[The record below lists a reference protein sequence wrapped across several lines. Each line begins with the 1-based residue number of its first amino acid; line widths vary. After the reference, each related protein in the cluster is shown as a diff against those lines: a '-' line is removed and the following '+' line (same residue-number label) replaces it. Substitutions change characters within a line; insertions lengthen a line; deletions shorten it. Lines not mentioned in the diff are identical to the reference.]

1 MNRTERIA
9 VVLKGASL
17 WGQWSYLQQYAGA
30 NASITARGLASAA
43 QQQWTCWRD
52 TQEPRT
58 AEMAQAVA
66 RICGEILMVS
76 REEK

>member
-30 NASITARGLASAA
+30 NASETAKKLASEAHR
-43 QQQWTCWRD
+43 QWVNWRD

-58 AEMAQAVA
+58 AEMAQSTA
-66 RICGEILMVS
+66 RICAELLMVS
-76 REEK
+76 REEN